1 MNAAQRVIARF
12 GGQAPLARLLGK
24 RQSTVEH
31 WAKTGRIPTQWH
43 RTLLALARERGVML
57 EPRDFVP
64 TPPREIAP
72 ANGKLGV
79 LLVGLGAVAST
90 FIAGVE
96 HARRGTG
103 KPIGF
108 GITGPG
114 MTDEEAMA
122 RVDKG
127 ADAVDAAMA
136 MHELLRGL

>member
-1 MNAAQRVIARF
+1 MRLVVVAAEFNREV
-12 GGQAPLARLLGK
+12 
-24 RQSTVEH
+24 TDVMVERALSR
-31 WAKTGRIPTQWH
+31 AK
-43 RTLLALARERGVML
+43 ERGV
-57 EPRDFVP
+57 RVTSVVRVP
-64 TPPREIAP
+64 GTFEIPWA
-72 ANGKLGV
+72 V
-79 LLVGLGAVAST
+79 SRLLDRADVDGAIALGAVIKGETLHDEALMAAVPKAL
-90 FIAGVE
+90 IDIGV
-96 HARRGTG
+96 RTG